1 MQDFIKSAEKTIR
14 RIEALPPD
22 EQRAACREI
31 LIRAGILD
39 KDGNVTE
46 PYKDVFPEGR
56 VPC

>member
-14 RIEALPPD
+14 RLEALPPD
-22 EQRAACREI
+22 ERRAASREI
-31 LIRAGILD
+31 LIKAGILD

-46 PYKDVFPEGR
+46 PYKDVFPGGK